1 MQRMQTIE
9 LQRRTIEIVSAEAMA
24 QQPLPME
31 EWWRPIPRTPTTETY
46 VTGAA
51 ALNIPHGELCA
62 GWHGLM
68 WHMRI
73 AGDGDAIE
81 RANRAR
87 MGRAD
92 KWPYW
97 DETSLRDTRKGLAE
111 IGHPAARRTEPIWAT
126 TFARVAAEWTVEM
139 AIARGEA
146 WAYPEPRE
154 IWAWLETNKQKDELR
169 ELLGKAVKAHGDLKE
184 RIQTWQERVG
194 I

>member
-92 KWPYW
+92 K
-97 DETSLRDTRKGLAE
+97 
-111 IGHPAARRTEPIWAT
+111 
-126 TFARVAAEWTVEM
+126 
-139 AIARGEA
+139 
-146 WAYPEPRE
+146 PEFPRS
-154 IWAWLETNKQKDELR
+154 
-169 ELLGKAVKAHGDLKE
+169 
-184 RIQTWQERVG
+184 RVG
-194 I
+194 LTRPLGQPRLKRIAMVLDAPILVA

>member
-1 MQRMQTIE
+1 
-9 LQRRTIEIVSAEAMA
+9 MA

-111 IGHPAARRTEPIWAT
+111 IGPP
-126 TFARVAAEWTVEM
+126 
-139 AIARGEA
+139 G
-146 WAYPEPRE
+146 
-154 IWAWLETNKQKDELR
+154 
-169 ELLGKAVKAHGDLKE
+169 GKAHGANLGDNIRESGGGMGPWKWPTREAKHGHIRNREKYGLGWRRTSRRTNSESCSEKP
-184 RIQTWQERVG
+184 
-194 I
+194 